1 MDYAKPENAA
11 IKAWRL
17 GRSIV
22 LVIVFIV
29 FLVSIAVAV
38 MYDGFEYIAV
48 CLAAG
53 ALFLYKAA
61 GCFIYPVIEYKQW
74 NYMISDEKIE
84 IIHGI
89 FFIKRDIIPVIR
101 IQNITLKQ
109 GPLYRRYGLYSV
121 VIALA
126 SGTFEIVG
134 LNLDTAEDIAEKVRE
149 KLYSRFQTKEEQ

>member
-1 MDYAKPENAA
+1 MYK
-11 IKAWRL
+11 
-17 GRSIV
+17 
-22 LVIVFIV
+22 
-29 FLVSIAVAV
+29 IATLNK
-38 MYDGFEYIAV
+38 IS
-48 CLAAG
+48 
-53 ALFLYKAA
+53 
-61 GCFIYPVIEYKQW
+61 PVGLSHLSDK
-74 NYMISDEKIE
+74 YMISDEKIE

-149 KLYSRFQTKEEQ
+149 KLYSRFQTKQEQ